1 MSKVKQDRQTVSSE
15 GQNLTKMIHGVT
27 FKERPT
33 HVDDR
38 GFVCEM
44 YDSRWDWHKGPM
56 VFSYVYTIRPG
67 VIKGWGMHK
76 KHEDRYF
83 ILFGEVELVLYDGR
97 KDSPTF
103 GLVSKVYLAESNRRL
118 VNIPTGV
125 WHANRNVGLTDAV
138 VVNFPTI
145 CYDHADPDKYRLPL
159 NTKEIPY
166 SFDNP
171 VGW

>member
-1 MSKVKQDRQTVSSE
+1 MKKDVQTVTSE
-15 GQNLTKMIHGVT
+15 GQPIQPLIDGVT
-27 FKERPT
+27 FKDAPT

-38 GFVCEM
+38 GFVVEM
-44 YDSRWDWHKGPM
+44 FDSRWSWHTAPM

-67 VIKGWGMHK
+67 IIKGWGMHK

-83 ILFGEVELVLYDGR
+83 ILFGEMEVVLYDDR
-97 KDSPTF
+97 ENSPTK
-103 GLVSKVYLAESNRRL
+103 GLINKIYLTEFNRRL
-118 VNIPTGV
+118 MNIPPGV
-125 WHANRNVGLTDAV
+125 WHADRNVGSKDVV

-145 CYDHADPDKYRLPL
+145 SYDHQDPDKYRLPL
-159 NTKEIPY
+159 DTTEIPY